1 MTFQAVR
8 RAGVNNT
15 FTFSNSLSVK
25 YFHLAILAGIVAGIV
40 TSVKYVLVF
49 LVQSPL
55 G

>member
-1 MTFQAVR
+1 MIFQAVR

-15 FTFSNSLSVK
+15 FIFSNSLSVK
-25 YFHLAILAGIVAGIV
+25 YFHLAILAGIVI
-40 TSVKYVLVF
+40 SVKYVLVF

>member
-1 MTFQAVR
+1 MIFQAVR

-25 YFHLAILAGIVAGIV
+25 YFHLAILVGIVA
-40 TSVKYVLVF
+40 SVKYVLVF